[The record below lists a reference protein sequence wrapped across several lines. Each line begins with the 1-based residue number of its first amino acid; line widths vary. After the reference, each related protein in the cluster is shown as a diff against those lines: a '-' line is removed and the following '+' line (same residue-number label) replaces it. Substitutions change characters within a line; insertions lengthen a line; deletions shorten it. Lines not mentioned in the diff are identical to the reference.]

1 MFVCFV
7 ITLFFCF
14 VLQCNHLLMLQPVFH
29 FHTEHY
35 KYGDESVMDSDL
47 FLDHSEYQCDKV
59 TNINCLTAKILVWF
73 YVWLLLAHFL
83 FGFLFLLFFFCF
95 LCCIFFCVIVCYC
108 VYLYESLFVCECGY
122 LKLLLCF
129 SVYLCL
135 PVSLFVSACLCVL
148 VYLPEII
155 LTNTVTFIIN

>member
-35 KYGDESVMDSDL
+35 KYGDESVMDLDL

-83 FGFLFLLFFFCF
+83 FAFLFLLFFFCF
-95 LCCIFFCVIVCYC
+95 LFCIFFCVIVCYC
-108 VYLYESLFVCECGY
+108 VYLYESLFVCFVF
-122 LKLLLCF
+122 LCV
-129 SVYLCL
+129 SVSSCL
-135 PVSLFVSACLCVL
+135 SVCLCVSL
-148 VYLPEII
+148 CACLSARDYSYKHC
-155 LTNTVTFIIN
+155 NFYY